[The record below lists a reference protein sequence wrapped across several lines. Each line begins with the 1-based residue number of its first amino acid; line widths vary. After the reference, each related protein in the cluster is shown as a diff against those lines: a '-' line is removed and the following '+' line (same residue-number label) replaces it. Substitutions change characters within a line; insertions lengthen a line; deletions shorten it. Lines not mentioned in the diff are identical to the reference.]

1 MRDSGEVPGSL
12 ERVLATE
19 GKTPLKDA
27 ATSSPQ
33 RTKKTTERSKV
44 SRNRIIAG
52 SVGAVVLLGG
62 IFFLTRGGDSP
73 FSSDEAPSGPVQFQL
88 KGATY
93 IPYQLQGDQNAQ
105 KATAHQAG
113 TEIQAQLDALFEKSY
128 VNPGSWGDTGEIE
141 DFFAEGAMGSL
152 EANVDKLTLG
162 TNAGDTYERVD
173 PGKSTLKVSVLTGAD
188 GSPVRA
194 SARLTFSGLATHT
207 DGTYSAITVTGTAIF
222 VKDGDTWKIEAYD
235 LERREKQ
242 AQSPA
247 PSVSPTSEAS

>member
-1 MRDSGEVPGSL
+1 MRDIAGTPGSL
-12 ERVLATE
+12 VRVLATE

-33 RTKKTTERSKV
+33 RPKKTTERSKV

-52 SVGAVVLLGG
+52 AVGAVVVLGG

-73 FSSDEAPSGPVQFQL
+73 FSGSEPPSGPVQFQL

-93 IPYQLQGDQNAQ
+93 IPYQLHGDQNAQ

-113 TEIQAQLDALFEKSY
+113 TDIQAQLDSLFEKAY
-128 VNPGSWGDTGEIE
+128 VDPGSWDDTGNIE
-141 DFFAEGAMGSL
+141 DFFTEAARGSL
-152 EANVDKLTLG
+152 EGNAQTLTLG
-162 TNAGDTYERVD
+162 PNAGDTYERVD
-173 PGKSTLKVSVLTGAD
+173 PGKSTLKVNVLTGAD
-188 GSPVRA
+188 GSGVRA
-194 SARLTFSGLATHT
+194 SARLSFAGLATHD
-207 DGTYSAITVTGTAIF
+207 DGTYSAITVAGTAIF
-222 VKDGDTWKIEAYD
+222 VKDGDTWKIEAYH
-235 LERREKQ
+235 LNRSEKQ

>member
-1 MRDSGEVPGSL
+1 MRDSGKVPGSL

-33 RTKKTTERSKV
+33 RPKKTTERSKV

-73 FSSDEAPSGPVQFQL
+73 FSGSKPPPGPVQFQL
-88 KGATY
+88 KNATY
-93 IPYQLQGDQNAQ
+93 IPYQLHGDQNAQ

-113 TEIQAQLDALFEKSY
+113 TDIQTQLDALFEKAY
-128 VNPGSWGDTGEIE
+128 VNPDSWGDTGEIE
-141 DFFAEGAMGSL
+141 DFFAEGAKGSIDG
-152 EANVDKLTLG
+152 NVGTLTLG
-162 TNAGDTYERVD
+162 QNAGDTYESVQ

-188 GSPVRA
+188 GSAVRA
-194 SARLTFSGLATHT
+194 TGRLTFNGLAKHD
-207 DGTYSAITVTGTAIF
+207 DGTYSAITVSGTAVF
-222 VKDGDTWKIEAYD
+222 VKDGDTWKIEAYH
-235 LERREKQ
+235 LKRSEKQ
-242 AQSPA
+242 AQAPTASP
-247 PSVSPTSEAS
+247 SSEAS

>member
-1 MRDSGEVPGSL
+1 
-12 ERVLATE
+12 LATE

-52 SVGAVVLLGG
+52 AVGAVVVLGG
-62 IFFLTRGGDSP
+62 IFFFTRGGDSP
-73 FSSDEAPSGPVQFQL
+73 FSNAEAPSGPVQFQL
-88 KGATY
+88 KGTTY
-93 IPYQLQGDQNAQ
+93 IPYQLHGDQNAQ

-113 TEIQAQLDALFEKSY
+113 TSIQAQLDSLFEKAY
-128 VNPGSWGDTGEIE
+128 VDPDSWDDTGNIE
-141 DFFAEGAMGSL
+141 DFFTEGARSSL
-152 EANVDKLTLG
+152 EGNAGTLTLG
-162 TNAGDTYERVD
+162 ANAGDTYKRVD
-173 PGKSTLKVSVLTGAD
+173 PGKSTMKVNVLTGAD

-207 DGTYSAITVTGTAIF
+207 DGTYSAITVTGTAVF
-222 VKDGDTWKIEAYD
+222 VKDGDTWKIEAYN
-235 LERREKQ
+235 LKRSEKQ